1 MCLII
6 ENQLIHSTV
15 KENLYKIIRVI
26 KFIFVILYSMT
37 VFFEKPLHC
46 YKQLTFFPV
55 ANKDNNECPQNLQFM
70 NKDIFSFPIAH
81 RCSEIFFLLC
91 FIFIQ
96 HILTEE
102 RKTLKRYTYSYSILQ
117 KSIIILIS
125 ICIIDIICGII
136 FKYFPIFNFFLRG
149 IVIILLVRNLRS
161 LWLSVVYLFY
171 STWKVF
177 FLMFCVIFCFGILGY
192 FLFEYSDDFS
202 SIYQSMFSL
211 YILLTTCNFPDVMLN
226 TFTMKN
232 KRSILFFIMYIV
244 INYFIIFSLLKSLYY
259 SSFFEIFKD
268 NAKKVIKEIVFGSNE
283 QNTSTTS
290 FEKKLRKINKKYQLS
305 DEEIELILD
314 MITDT
319 PKRKRREALFANSN
333 SDNNSNDDISSINSL
348 SIERLRN
355 MSMRS
360 KKMEISNISE
370 NSKILKLL
378 NKKQIEGVIVFV
390 DLVVIMVLFSKF
402 QFTNKLVLIIQ
413 LIWCLLCCCEFILYI
428 YNSNLYTVLTLET
441 VISIFNIVNIFTIF
455 LFLFGLIL
463 PSSRY
468 QTLITLMKPIIIT
481 RVIRVV
487 QLFSKIKAFKV
498 IFTTLGNMKTIFYG
512 LIMTLYSFFYMFST
526 LSMFL
531 TGGKITMNAFDK
543 IKDIPDKYVHI
554 NFNDFG
560 SSFIS
565 CFSLTMVNNINII
578 CRSLS
583 YKCNDL
589 YQAYFATFYFM
600 STIIILN
607 LCQTL
612 LLEMYLII
620 KSKKLI

>member
-1 MCLII
+1 M
-6 ENQLIHSTV
+6 
-15 KENLYKIIRVI
+15 I
-26 KFIFVILYSMT
+26 KFVFVIVYSLT

-46 YKQLTFFPV
+46 YQRLTFFRV
-55 ANKDNNECPQNLQFM
+55 ANKHDNECPQNLQFM
-70 NKDIFSFPIAH
+70 NRRLFSFPIVH

-91 FIFIQ
+91 FILIQ
-96 HILTEE
+96 YILGEE
-102 RKTLKRYTYSYSILQ
+102 KKILKRYTQSYSVLQTTILT
-117 KSIIILIS
+117 LIS
-125 ICIIDIICGII
+125 ICLIDIAFGII
-136 FKYFPIFNFFLRG
+136 FDHFPIFNFFLRG
-149 IVIILLVRNLRS
+149 IIIILLVRNLRS

-177 FLMFCVIFCFGILGY
+177 FLLFCVIFCFGILGC
-192 FLFEYSDDFS
+192 FSFEYSDDFN
-202 SIYQSMFSL
+202 SIYKSLFSL

-226 TFTMKN
+226 TFTMKA
-232 KRSILFFIMYIV
+232 KRSIFFFIVYIV

-259 SSFFEIFKD
+259 SSFFEIFRD

-283 QNTSTTS
+283 QNTSTRS

-305 DEEIELILD
+305 DDEVELILE
-314 MITDT
+314 MIADT
-319 PKRKRREALFANSN
+319 PKRKHKDKDALLN
-333 SDNNSNDDISSINSL
+333 SDRNSKNNDDSSSINSFN
-348 SIERLRN
+348 IERLRN
-355 MSMRS
+355 
-360 KKMEISNISE
+360 ISIQSQRMAIKSISD
-370 NSKILKLL
+370 NSKLL
-378 NKKQIEGVIVFV
+378 TFLNTKQVEGVIVFV
-390 DLVVIMVLFSKF
+390 DLVVIMVLFSWYKF
-402 QFTNKLVLIIQ
+402 QCKSILIAQ
-413 LIWCLLCCCEFILYI
+413 LIWCLLCCVEFVLYI
-428 YNSNLYTVLTLET
+428 YNSSLYTVFALET
-441 VISIFNIVNIFTIF
+441 VISIFNIVNIFTMC
-455 LFLFGLIL
+455 LLLFGLFL
-463 PSSRY
+463 PSTSH
-468 QTLITLMKPIIIT
+468 QTLITLAKPIIII

-512 LIMTLYSFFYMFST
+512 LIMTLYSFYYMFST

-531 TGGKITMNAFDK
+531 TGGKITTNAFDK
-543 IKDIPDKYVHI
+543 IKDIPNKYVHI

-560 SSFIS
+560 SSFIA

-583 YKCNDL
+583 YKCYDL

-620 KSKKLI
+620 KSKKLL

>member
-1 MCLII
+1 MCFI
-6 ENQLIHSTV
+6 ENQLIHSTI
-15 KENLYKIIRVI
+15 KKNLYKIIRVI

-46 YKQLTFFPV
+46 YKQLTFFTV
-55 ANKDNNECPQNLQFM
+55 LNKHDNECPHNLQFM
-70 NKDIFSFPIAH
+70 NPKLFSYPIIH

-91 FIFIQ
+91 FILIQ

-102 RKTLKRYTYSYSILQ
+102 RKTLKRYTQSYSVLQ
-117 KSIIILIS
+117 TSIIILIS
-125 ICIIDIICGII
+125 ICIIDIIFGII
-136 FKYFPIFNFFLRG
+136 FRYFPIFNFFLRG

-177 FLMFCVIFCFGILGY
+177 FLMFCVIFCFGILGF

-202 SIYQSMFSL
+202 SIYQAMFSL

-232 KRSILFFIMYIV
+232 KRSIFFFIVYIV

-283 QNTSTTS
+283 QNTSTSS

-305 DEEIELILD
+305 DDEIELILE

-319 PKRKRREALFANSN
+319 PKRKRKEALL
-333 SDNNSNDDISSINSL
+333 NNSNNSNTNDDSSSINSL

-355 MSMRS
+355 ISMLS
-360 KKMEISNISE
+360 KQLIVNDISNKSR
-370 NSKILKLL
+370 ILKIL
-378 NKKQIEGVIVFV
+378 NKKQVEGVIVFV
-390 DLVVIMVLFSKF
+390 DLIIIMVLFSNYKF
-402 QFTNKLVLIIQ
+402 DYKSILIIQ
-413 LIWCLLCCCEFILYI
+413 LIWCLLCCGEFILYI
-428 YNSNLYTVLTLET
+428 YNSSLYTVFALET
-441 VISIFNIVNIFTIF
+441 VISIFNIVNMLTVC
-455 LFLFGLIL
+455 LLLFGLLL
-463 PSSRY
+463 PLASH
-468 QTLITLMKPIIIT
+468 QTLITLMKLIIIT

-512 LIMTLYSFFYMFST
+512 LIMTLYSFYYMFST

-531 TGGKITMNAFDK
+531 TGGKITTNAFDK
-543 IKDIPDKYVHI
+543 IKDIPNKYVHI

-565 CFSLTMVNNINII
+565 CFCLTMVNNINII

-583 YKCNDL
+583 HKCNDL

-620 KSKKLI
+620 KSKKLL